1 MRYLG
6 RLQEWNDDKG
16 FGFVTPNGGGTR
28 AFVHIKAFE
37 RATRRPVM
45 GDLVSYELTS
55 DAKGRHN
62 AAKIRFAT
70 QAAAKPQRTSGR
82 FPGMIVGSIGL
93 ILFAAAW
100 FARAVPAVVPLLY
113 AAMSLITYVLYAMD
127 KSAARH
133 NQWRIQESTLH
144 LFALLGGWPGAL
156 FAQDHL
162 RHKSLKAEFRFVF
175 WITVVLNFIALAW
188 LLRSGKAEAL
198 NALL

>member
-6 RLQEWNDDKG
+6 HLQEWNDDKG

-55 DAKGRHN
+55 DAQGRPN

-70 QAAAKPQRTSGR
+70 QTAAKPQRTGGR
-82 FPGMIVGSIGL
+82 FPGMLVGSIGL

-100 FARAVPAVVPLLY
+100 FARALPAVVPLLY
-113 AAMSLITYVLYAMD
+113 AAMSLVTYVLYAMD
-127 KSAARH
+127 KSSAQH

-144 LFALLGGWPGAL
+144 LFAFLGGWPGAL

-175 WITVVLNFIALAW
+175 WITVVLNFLALAW
-188 LLRSGKAEAL
+188 LLHSGRAEAL

>member
-37 RATRRPVM
+37 RATRRPVV
-45 GDLVSYELTS
+45 GDLVSYDLVS
-55 DAKGRHN
+55 DAKGRSN
-62 AAKIRFAT
+62 AAKIWFAT
-70 QAAAKPQRTSGR
+70 QAAAKPKRTGRR
-82 FPGMIVGSIGL
+82 FPGMIVGSVSLGL
-93 ILFAAAW
+93 FVAAW
-100 FARAVPAVVPLLY
+100 VAGWIPTVVPLLY
-113 AAMSLITYVLYAMD
+113 AAMSLVTYVFYAMD
-127 KSAARH
+127 KSAAQH

-156 FAQDHL
+156 FAQDQL
-162 RHKSLKAEFRFVF
+162 RHKSMKAAFRFVF
-175 WITVVLNFIALAW
+175 WITVALNFIALAW
-188 LLRSGKAEAL
+188 LLQSGNAEAL

>member
-6 RLQEWNDDKG
+6 RLQEWNDAKG

-45 GDLVSYELTS
+45 GDLVSYELVG
-55 DAKGRHN
+55 DAKGRSN

-70 QAAAKPQRTSGR
+70 QTAAKPSGTGGR
-82 FPGMIVGSIGL
+82 FPGMVVGGVSL
-93 ILFAAAW
+93 VLFAMAW
-100 FARAVPAVVPLLY
+100 FVHWVPAVVPLLY
-113 AAMSLITYVLYAMD
+113 LAMSLITYALYAMD
-127 KSAARH
+127 KSAAQH

-156 FAQDHL
+156 FAQDRL
-162 RHKSLKAEFRFVF
+162 RHKSVKAQFRFVF
-175 WITVVLNFIALAW
+175 WITVVLNLVALAW
-188 LLRSGKAEAL
+188 LLHSGKAEAL

>member
-55 DAKGRHN
+55 DAKGRPN
-62 AAKIRFAT
+62 AAKVRFAT
-70 QAAAKPQRTSGR
+70 QAAAKPQRTGGR
-82 FPGMIVGSIGL
+82 FPGMIVGSTGL

-113 AAMSLITYVLYAMD
+113 AAMSLVTYVLYAMD
-127 KSAARH
+127 KSAAQR

-144 LFALLGGWPGAL
+144 LFAFLGGWPGAL

-188 LLRSGKAEAL
+188 LLHSGKAADL